1 MERLPG
7 IRHIAYVDAEAL
19 TPHITLQALAKIPVG
34 IFARLSFVPFNQRT
48 ALCETET
55 EFDNNSTLETATLT
69 FASSETLPTN
79 KKLAFA
85 LTCVNGETWLIG
97 THEPPYPFIKKESS
111 SGLPDGDANTI
122 QYTVTYTNKV
132 ALVPVFT

>member
-34 IFARLSFVPFNQRT
+34 IFARLSFVPFEQRS

-55 EFDNNSTLETATLT
+55 EFDNNATLETATLT
-69 FASSETLPTN
+69 FASTETLPTD
-79 KKLAFA
+79 KKLAFVV
-85 LTCVNGETWLIG
+85 TCVNGEQWLIG
-97 THEPPYPFIKKESS
+97 SKEAPFPFVKKESS
-111 SGLPDGDANTI
+111 SGLPEGDANTI
-122 QYTVTYTNKV
+122 QYTVTYANKV

>member
-34 IFARLSFVPFNQRT
+34 IFARLSFVPFDKRT

-69 FASSETLPTN
+69 FASTEKLPTN
-79 KKLAFA
+79 RKLAFA
-85 LTCVNGETWLIG
+85 LTCVNGEQWLIG
-97 THEPPYPFIKKESS
+97 THEAPYPLVKKESS
-111 SGLPDGDANTI
+111 SGLPDGDTNTT

>member
-34 IFARLSFVPFNQRT
+34 IFARLFQIPFDQRT

-69 FASSETLPTN
+69 FASTETLPLDR
-79 KKLAFA
+79 KLCFVIA
-85 LTCVNGETWLIG
+85 LVNGEQWLLG
-97 THEPPYPFIKKESS
+97 TQEPPFPFVGKEST

-122 QYTVTYTNKV
+122 KYTVNYTNKV
-132 ALVPVFT
+132 ALVRVFP

>member
-34 IFARLSFVPFNQRT
+34 IFARLFPISFDRRT

-55 EFDNNSTLETATLT
+55 EFDNNSSLETATLS
-69 FASSETLPTN
+69 FASTETLPLDR
-79 KKLAFA
+79 KLCFVIS
-85 LTCVNGETWLIG
+85 LVNGEQWLLG
-97 THEPPYPFIKKESS
+97 AYEPPFPFVGKEST
-111 SGLPDGDANTI
+111 SGLPDGDANNI
-122 QYTVTYTNKV
+122 KYTVNYTNKV
-132 ALVPVFT
+132 ALVRVFS

>member
-34 IFARLSFVPFNQRT
+34 IFARLSFVSFDKKT

-69 FASSETLPTN
+69 FTSTETLPTD

-85 LTCVNGETWLIG
+85 LTCVNGEQWLIG
-97 THEPPYPFIKKESS
+97 SKEAPFPFIKKESS
-111 SGLPDGDANTI
+111 SGLPEGDANTI
-122 QYTVTYTNKV
+122 QYTITYTNKV

>member
-7 IRHIAYVDAEAL
+7 IRHIAFVDAEAL

-34 IFARLSFVPFNQRT
+34 VFARLSFVPFDKKT

-55 EFDNNSTLETATLT
+55 ELDNNSTLETATLT
-69 FASSETLPTN
+69 FASTEELPTN
-79 KKLAFA
+79 KQLAFA
-85 LTCVNGETWLIG
+85 LTCVNGEQWLIG
-97 THEPPYPFIKKESS
+97 THEAPYPFVKKESS
-111 SGLPDGDANTI
+111 SGLPEGDANTI

>member
-34 IFARLSFVPFNQRT
+34 IFARLSFVPFDKKT

-69 FASSETLPTN
+69 FASSEGLPTN

-85 LTCVNGETWLIG
+85 LTCVNGEQWLIG
-97 THEPPYPFIKKESS
+97 SKEAPFPFIKKESS
-111 SGLPDGDANTI
+111 SGLPEGDANTI

>member
-34 IFARLSFVPFNQRT
+34 IFARLSLVPFEQRT

-55 EFDNNSTLETATLT
+55 EFDNNSSLETATLT
-69 FASSETLPTN
+69 FASTEELPTEKN
-79 KKLAFA
+79 LAFA
-85 LTCVNGETWLIG
+85 ITCVNGEQWLIG
-97 THEPPYPFIKKESS
+97 THETPYPFIKKECS

>member
-34 IFARLSFVPFNQRT
+34 IFARLFQIPFDQRT

-55 EFDNNSTLETATLT
+55 EFDNNSSLETATLT
-69 FASSETLPTN
+69 FCSSMELPRDA
-79 KKLAFA
+79 KLCFII
-85 LTCVNGETWLIG
+85 TCVNGEQWLLG
-97 THEPPYPFIKKESS
+97 THEPPFPFVGKEST
-111 SGLPDGDANTI
+111 SGLPDGDANYI
-122 QYTVTYTNKV
+122 KYTVNYTNKV
-132 ALVPVFT
+132 ALVRVFP

>member
-7 IRHIAYVDAEAL
+7 IRHIAFVDAEAL

-34 IFARLSFVPFNQRT
+34 IFARLSFVSFDKKT

-69 FASSETLPTN
+69 FTSTETLPTD

-85 LTCVNGETWLIG
+85 LTCVNGEQWLIG
-97 THEPPYPFIKKESS
+97 SKEAPFPFIKKESS
-111 SGLPDGDANTI
+111 SGLPEGDANTI
-122 QYTVTYTNKV
+122 QYTITYTNKV

>member
-34 IFARLSFVPFNQRT
+34 IFARLFPISFDRRT

-55 EFDNNSTLETATLT
+55 EFDNNSSLETATLT
-69 FASSETLPTN
+69 FYSAMDLPSAA
-79 KKLAFA
+79 KLCFVI
-85 LTCVNGETWLIG
+85 TCVNGEQWLLG
-97 THEPPYPFIKKESS
+97 THEAPFPFVGKETS
-111 SGLPDGDANTI
+111 SGLPDGDANHI
-122 QYTVTYTNKV
+122 KYTVNYTNKV
-132 ALVPVFT
+132 ALVRVFP

>member
-34 IFARLSFVPFNQRT
+34 IFARLSFVPFDKRT

-55 EFDNNSTLETATLT
+55 EYDNNSTLETATLT

-79 KKLAFA
+79 RKLCFVIS
-85 LTCVNGETWLIG
+85 LVNGEQWLLG
-97 THEPPYPFIKKESS
+97 TQEPPFPFVKKETS
-111 SGLPDGDANTI
+111 SGLPDGDANI
-122 QYTVTYTNKV
+122 IKYTVNYTNKV
-132 ALVPVFT
+132 ALVRVFP

>member
-34 IFARLSFVPFNQRT
+34 IFARLFPISFDKRS

-55 EFDNNSTLETATLT
+55 EFDNNSSLETATLS
-69 FASSETLPTN
+69 FASTEVLPLDR
-79 KKLAFA
+79 KLCFVI
-85 LTCVNGETWLIG
+85 TFVNGEQWLLG
-97 THEPPYPFIKKESS
+97 THEPPFPFVGKDSN

-122 QYTVTYTNKV
+122 KYTVNYTNKI
-132 ALVPVFT
+132 ALVRVFP

>member
-34 IFARLSFVPFNQRT
+34 IFARLFPISFDKRT

-55 EFDNNSTLETATLT
+55 EFDNNSSLETATLT
-69 FASSETLPTN
+69 FASSETLPLDR
-79 KKLAFA
+79 KLCFVIS
-85 LTCVNGETWLIG
+85 LVNGEQWLLG
-97 THEPPYPFIKKESS
+97 TQEPPFPFVGKETN
-111 SGLPDGDANTI
+111 SGLPDGDANHI
-122 QYTVTYTNKV
+122 KYTVNYTNKV
-132 ALVPVFT
+132 ALVRVFP

>member
-34 IFARLSFVPFNQRT
+34 IFARLSFVPFEQRT
-48 ALCETET
+48 AICETET
-55 EFDNNSTLETATLT
+55 ELDNNATLETATLT
-69 FASSETLPTN
+69 FASSETLPTD

-85 LTCVNGETWLIG
+85 ITCVNGEQWLIG
-97 THEPPYPFIKKESS
+97 SKEAPFPFIKKESS
-111 SGLPDGDANTI
+111 SGLPDGDTNTI
-122 QYTVTYTNKV
+122 LYTVTYTNKV

>member
-34 IFARLSFVPFNQRT
+34 IFARLSFVPFAQRS

-55 EFDNNSTLETATLT
+55 EFDNNSSLETVTLT
-69 FASSETLPTN
+69 FASAETLPTDKN
-79 KKLAFA
+79 LAFA
-85 LTCVNGETWLIG
+85 ITCVNGEQWLIG
-97 THEPPYPFIKKESS
+97 THEAPFPFIKKESS
-111 SGLPDGDANTI
+111 SGLPEGDANTI

>member
-19 TPHITLQALAKIPVG
+19 TPHITLQELAKIPVG
-34 IFARLSFVPFNQRT
+34 IFARLSFVPFDKKT

-55 EFDNNSTLETATLT
+55 EFDNNATLETATLT
-69 FASSETLPTN
+69 FVSTEMLPTD
-79 KKLAFA
+79 KKLAFVIS
-85 LTCVNGETWLIG
+85 CVNGEQWLIG
-97 THEPPYPFIKKESS
+97 SKEAPFPFVKKEAS
-111 SGLPDGDANTI
+111 SGLPEGDTNTI